1 MIVLIFFIALHEETS
16 LTSDSSEWFVWL
28 ALFTKEVLVVTIT
41 HISQIGGVMMI
52 QHDWDSDSDSIH
64 WIAILNAG
72 RSWLNH
78 LSLLGFSL
86 MPTIENLI

>member
-1 MIVLIFFIALHEETS
+1 MWLLFFIALHEKTS

-52 QHDWDSDSDSIH
+52 QHDWDSDSDSIR

-86 MPTIENLI
+86 IPTIENLI